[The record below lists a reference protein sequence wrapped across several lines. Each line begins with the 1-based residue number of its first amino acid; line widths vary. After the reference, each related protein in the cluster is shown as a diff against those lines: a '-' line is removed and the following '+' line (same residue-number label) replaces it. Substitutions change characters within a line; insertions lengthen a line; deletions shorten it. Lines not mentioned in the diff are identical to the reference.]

1 MDEFFFSMDSAGS
14 VGLTLVPN
22 ESRLVPSLPNFLFE
36 KPTLGRRKIRNSSL
50 LTTLST
56 FCILLSLPFSE
67 EVAGH
72 QSFPGQ
78 AFHNKF
84 HSLIFW
90 RSIEGNLFDKKQEGP
105 APWS

>member
-67 EVAGH
+67 KVAKCAGRAPV
-72 QSFPGQ
+72 FP
-78 AFHNKF
+78 
-84 HSLIFW
+84 
-90 RSIEGNLFDKKQEGP
+90 P
-105 APWS
+105 AKPFTTNSTL